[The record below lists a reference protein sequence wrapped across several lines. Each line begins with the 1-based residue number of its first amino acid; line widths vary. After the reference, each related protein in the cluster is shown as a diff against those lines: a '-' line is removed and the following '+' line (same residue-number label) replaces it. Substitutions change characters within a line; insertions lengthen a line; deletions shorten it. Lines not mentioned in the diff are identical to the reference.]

1 MGAAAV
7 LVVFMVFL
15 VSFTET
21 IIAQLC
27 YDVNTSVPL
36 LWESGTTPVKWR
48 DAAAASAA
56 VRGGDTEKGETMPFN
71 GIVLPGLKAARL
83 RKALTQ
89 EELAEASGIG
99 RTTLARLE
107 TGAPAAPGSAR
118 KLARALGVE
127 PDALMGPA
135 TPLGE

>member
-1 MGAAAV
+1 
-7 LVVFMVFL
+7 
-15 VSFTET
+15 
-21 IIAQLC
+21 
-27 YDVNTSVPL
+27 
-36 LWESGTTPVKWR
+36 
-48 DAAAASAA
+48 
-56 VRGGDTEKGETMPFN
+56 MPFN
-71 GIVLPGLKAARL
+71 GILLPGLKAARL

-135 TPLGE
+135 TPLGAEDPQGKAKAAQPVKPTPPSLSTPWLQHGAATAV

>member
-1 MGAAAV
+1 
-7 LVVFMVFL
+7 
-15 VSFTET
+15 
-21 IIAQLC
+21 
-27 YDVNTSVPL
+27 
-36 LWESGTTPVKWR
+36 
-48 DAAAASAA
+48 
-56 VRGGDTEKGETMPFN
+56 MPFN
-71 GIVLPGLKAARL
+71 GIALPGLKAARL

-135 TPLGE
+135 TVEGHDLPGKAKAAQPVKPTPPSLSTPWLQHGAGAGL